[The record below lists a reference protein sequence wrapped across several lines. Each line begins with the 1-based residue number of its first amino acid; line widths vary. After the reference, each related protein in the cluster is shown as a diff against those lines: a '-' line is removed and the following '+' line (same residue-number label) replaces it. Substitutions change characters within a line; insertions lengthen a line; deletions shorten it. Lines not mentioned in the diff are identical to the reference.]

1 MGRTIHCI
9 LVLVLFFVLF
19 ETTAQPAFPGAEGF
33 GANASGGRGGKVI
46 YVTNLNISGPGSL
59 SEALQTEG
67 PRYILFKV
75 SGVIP
80 GTLSVPAGRGDFT
93 LAGQTSPA
101 GIILRGLEMYNES
114 QPSVSNIIIR
124 HIRSR
129 IGDRTKFP
137 TTNWLAEDGIT
148 LGGVHNAIL
157 DHCSF
162 QHASDEAVDIS
173 RSSRL
178 TIQHCI
184 LGETLGSHANLGG
197 MLINYSES
205 SSILDSISIHHN
217 IWNRIGGRMPEIS
230 CETPFCN
237 GKTLHIELSNNL
249 FWDPQIE
256 QWYEGNT
263 GFGGQFYVKMNALK
277 NVSIARPTYSH
288 GMFHHDLLHFTQNQ
302 LFFSGNKLN
311 LYPQYSDYDLFYCCN
326 DFPDGHPNT
335 DFGIASRSNQRFLFP
350 EIGYHSTTELV
361 DYIGQHVGA
370 FPRDQ
375 MDQRMMMP
383 VLQNQMLSL
392 PVDQAGADD
401 AFLTGNQV
409 LPPLDGDNDGMP
421 DYWEEVMG
429 SNPLVQDHNQSTFS
443 ERVTGILGYTNL
455 ECYLNCL
462 SDALVNGYTTS
473 NCQIEGFPTF
483 VQNDIWYPQTLR
495 IIPNPGFD
503 EIRVFF
509 DKKGIAASFDIEIFN
524 MFGKSVKQISSYQ
537 ADTKI
542 DVSELTGGLYI
553 LSAKDPV
560 NREILS
566 SEKFVIS
573 K

>member
-1 MGRTIHCI
+1 MWKVLQCI
-9 LVLVLFFVLF
+9 LTFIICFVSF
-19 ETTAQPAFPGAEGF
+19 TFQAQPAFPGAEGF
-33 GANASGGRGGKVI
+33 GATVSGGRGGQVV
-46 YVTNLNISGPGSL
+46 YVTNLNVSGPGSL
-59 SEALQTEG
+59 TEALQTEG

-80 GTLSVPAGRGDFT
+80 GTISVPVGRGDFT
-93 LAGQTSPA
+93 LAGQTSPS

-137 TTNWLAEDGIT
+137 TTNWVAEDGIT
-148 LGGVHNAIL
+148 LGGVHGGII

-162 QHASDEAVDIS
+162 GHASDEAVDIS

-217 IWNRIGGRMPEIS
+217 VWNRIGGRMPEIS

-237 GKTLHIELSNNL
+237 GKTIHFELSNNL

-263 GFGGQFYVKMNALK
+263 GFNSQFYVKMNAIK
-277 NVSIARPTYSH
+277 NLSIARPTYSN
-288 GMFHHDLLHFTQNQ
+288 GMFHHDLLHFSQNQ

-311 LYPQYSDYDLFYCCN
+311 LYPQYADYDLFYCCN

-335 DFGIASRSNQRFLFP
+335 DFGIAARAGQRFLFP
-350 EIGYHSTTELV
+350 EIDYHTTSELQGF
-361 DYIGQHVGA
+361 IGRFSGA

-375 MDQRMMMP
+375 MDERLMRA
-383 VLQNQMLSL
+383 VLQNQILSL

-401 AFLTGNQV
+401 AFLVENSV
-409 LPPLDGDNDGMP
+409 LPPADADSDGMP

-429 SNPLVQDHNQSTFS
+429 SNPLVQDHNLTTFS
-443 ERVTGILGYTNL
+443 QSVTRTSGYTNL

-462 SDALVNGYTTS
+462 SDALVSGYTTS
-473 NCQIEGFPTF
+473 TCKILGFPAALENNLMTS
-483 VQNDIWYPQTLR
+483 NLLR
-495 IIPNPGFD
+495 IIPNPGFE
-503 EIRVFF
+503 EIHLVFNDQF
-509 DKKGIAASFDIEIFN
+509 QHKSLDIEIFN
-524 MFGKSVKQISSYQ
+524 TYGQSLQHIKLYAQNS
-537 ADTKI
+537 KI
-542 DVSELTGGLYI
+542 DISYLMNGLYFVFARDSQSGRV
-553 LSAKDPV
+553 LSF
-560 NREILS
+560 
-566 SEKFVIS
+566 EKLIVS